1 MGAMPRTPIDPADD
15 TDTVLNPAVPI
26 RSSAELLPQAPA
38 GRSQLTSLPRDFET
52 DGARRLRVVVALYA
66 FAFLVSGPIT
76 ALLSPDERVTF
87 FGSALRWV
95 PSLLSLAAALAVTA
109 FTWNPRVPT
118 ATLLGL
124 GLIFEVAGS
133 YGIAAAQYLNAERWT
148 VMPPWGGLSW
158 VAVWMLGFA
167 MMVPSPPRLALLAA
181 LGSATAV
188 PAIVAF
194 AVTIAPEPTAITAS
208 RYFLQVLVPYLI
220 VVVIADVGARV
231 IYRLGTELKRAREL
245 GAYHLVERLGS
256 GGMGDVWRA
265 EHRLLARPAAVKVIR
280 ADAARTSPSEIAEL
294 EARFEREAQAIAS
307 LRSPHTIQ
315 LYDFGVAADG
325 RFYYVMELLEGLDLH
340 VLVQRFGPTPVPRA
354 VHLLKQVCHSLAE
367 AHGAGLVHRD
377 IKPANVFV
385 CRYGGDLDFVKVLDF
400 GLVKPVARPVQT
412 TTLSGVH
419 SLRGTPAFMAPEQVL
434 GVHAVDART
443 DVYAVGCLAY
453 WLISGE
459 MVFTGRTAMET
470 ITLHAH
476 EPPLPLSRRTS
487 QPVPDA
493 LDRLLLACLDK
504 DPARRPANGAELG
517 EQLAALMLAERWTKP
532 LAREWWEVFR
542 SEK

>member
-1 MGAMPRTPIDPADD
+1 
-15 TDTVLNPAVPI
+15 
-26 RSSAELLPQAPA
+26 
-38 GRSQLTSLPRDFET
+38 
-52 DGARRLRVVVALYA
+52 
-66 FAFLVSGPIT
+66 
-76 ALLSPDERVTF
+76 
-87 FGSALRWV
+87 
-95 PSLLSLAAALAVTA
+95 
-109 FTWNPRVPT
+109 
-118 ATLLGL
+118 
-124 GLIFEVAGS
+124 
-133 YGIAAAQYLNAERWT
+133 
-148 VMPPWGGLSW
+148 
-158 VAVWMLGFA
+158 
-167 MMVPSPPRLALLAA
+167 
-181 LGSATAV
+181 
-188 PAIVAF
+188 
-194 AVTIAPEPTAITAS
+194 
-208 RYFLQVLVPYLI
+208 
-220 VVVIADVGARV
+220 
-231 IYRLGTELKRAREL
+231 
-245 GAYHLVERLGS
+245 
-256 GGMGDVWRA
+256 
-265 EHRLLARPAAVKVIR
+265 
-280 ADAARTSPSEIAEL
+280 
-294 EARFEREAQAIAS
+294 
-307 LRSPHTIQ
+307 
-315 LYDFGVAADG
+315 
-325 RFYYVMELLEGLDLH
+325 VMELLDGLDLQG
-340 VLVQRFGPTPVPRA
+340 LVQRFGPTPVPRA

-470 ITLHAH
+470 ITMHAH
-476 EPPLPLSRRTS
+476 EAPVPLSRRTS

-532 LAREWWEVFR
+532 LAREWWEAFR